1 MKPPGNA
8 DTLLANRFRVNTI
21 TLALAFN
28 TSEMGGRLAE
38 DIRTSRTPMKHA
50 IAETRR
56 RRQIQGKMQ
65 SGPRLLRRA
74 FKGKALSG
82 KMGHRLLT
90 RAPNVLEKRC
100 CSVTAQCS
108 PCAISRI
115 DQRLSLCRG
124 KRSVIDVTRHL
135 INEVIQLVAGHICLP
150 IVYGTQGGV

>member
-56 RRQIQGKMQ
+56 RRQIQGKY
-65 SGPRLLRRA
+65 
-74 FKGKALSG
+74 
-82 KMGHRLLT
+82 
-90 RAPNVLEKRC
+90 
-100 CSVTAQCS
+100 
-108 PCAISRI
+108 SRVR
-115 DQRLSLCRG
+115 DS
-124 KRSVIDVTRHL
+124 
-135 INEVIQLVAGHICLP
+135 
-150 IVYGTQGGV
+150 